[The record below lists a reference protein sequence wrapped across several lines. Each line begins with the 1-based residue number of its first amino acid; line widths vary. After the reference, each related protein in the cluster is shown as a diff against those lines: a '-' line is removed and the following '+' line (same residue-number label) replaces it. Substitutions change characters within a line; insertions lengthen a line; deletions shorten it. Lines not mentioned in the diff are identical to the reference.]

1 MCSGKSATNESP
13 NICEP
18 PPESVREGVKRMI
31 EVPVAP
37 KRDIKLSSSEEWV
50 DISAPVPP
58 IKTPKYEVGIRD
70 RLLHR

>member
-1 MCSGKSATNESP
+1 
-13 NICEP
+13 
-18 PPESVREGVKRMI
+18 MI